1 MSQKVSNY
9 SFSCLYS
16 KPLKRV
22 GIVNFQFRL
31 LTSSLHFLI
40 HSASVNAAIGA
51 SVAVSV
57 SHKDRKR
64 GTINLLRP
72 SSRFWR
78 INTDHLGLCRKIQ

>member
-57 SHKDRKR
+57 SHNQSAKAIKQVLANQYR
-64 GTINLLRP
+64 
-72 SSRFWR
+72 S
-78 INTDHLGLCRKIQ
+78 LGPMS